1 MFSYPLL
8 NKDTTQLLATF
19 FVKNIS
25 ETVVLESLD
34 RYVEDIFA
42 LATDFFHVLSSLDP
56 NNLFHLRLAV
66 RILSSI
72 MKDYKNEEY

>member
-1 MFSYPLL
+1 M
-8 NKDTTQLLATF
+8 
-19 FVKNIS
+19 
-25 ETVVLESLD
+25 VLESLD